1 MPPMSG
7 AASAATSSL
16 DSFTRQLASSAPVPG
31 GGSASAVA
39 ASLAASLVAMVARLS
54 LDRPRYAEH
63 EALHERS
70 IAAADAARE
79 HLLQLA
85 DDDAR
90 AYQAL
95 MEARRLPHADDAE
108 SAVRVGAMARAAT
121 GAAEVPL
128 AIVTECVRIV
138 DAAAALRGRTNANAA
153 SDLDVAT
160 LLAGAAARGAA
171 ENVRVNLPDV
181 EAVEPGDAQRMAAE
195 LDGLLDHL
203 EGAIG
208 QHAASAATA

>member
-7 AASAATSSL
+7 APSAATSSL
-16 DSFTRQLASSAPVPG
+16 DAFTRQLASSAPVPG

-54 LDRPRYAEH
+54 QDRPRYAEH
-63 EALHERS
+63 AALHDRS

-95 MEARRLPHADDAE
+95 MESRRLPHADDGE
-108 SAVRVGAMARAAT
+108 SAVRAGAMAEAAAT
-121 GAAEVPL
+121 AAEVPL
-128 AIVTECVRIV
+128 AIVTECVRIIDTV
-138 DAAAALRGRTNANAA
+138 AALRGRSNVNAA
-153 SDLDVAT
+153 SDLNVAA

-181 EAVEPGDAQRMAAE
+181 EAVQPGDAQRIAAE
-195 LDGLLDHL
+195 LDELLDRL
-203 EGAIG
+203 ERVVG
-208 QHAASAATA
+208 QPDAGAATA